1 MFFADLIEAIG
12 SEDGREVALALDALR
27 QAGRLGRDRDGRY
40 YLGTFKPGLTG
51 IVGELYPDPNK
62 GT

>member
-1 MFFADLIEAIG
+1 MTPDPKTPAATSAPPRLAATG
-12 SEDGREVALALDALR
+12 LAKQYGHVTALD
-27 QAGRLGRDRDGRY
+27 GISVE
-40 YLGTFKPGLTG
+40 FKPGLTG